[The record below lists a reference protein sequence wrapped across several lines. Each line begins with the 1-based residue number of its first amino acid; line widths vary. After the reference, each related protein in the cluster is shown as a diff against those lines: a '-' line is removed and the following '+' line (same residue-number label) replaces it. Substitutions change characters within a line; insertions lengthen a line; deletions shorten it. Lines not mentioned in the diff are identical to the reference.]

1 MRNIDETYKTE
12 LNFVDEFNLSRNGMI
27 KEIKQEFNIIRLCLL
42 ESQELNEQ
50 YQSVLDRIIVMPLR
64 KLLCEKA
71 SVLLNVCPTF
81 KMPLLDGIE
90 VRCGDGQH
98 IVHTPLRIGSIQT
111 WIPVEEWLKQNVSWF
126 DRDVESIAQML
137 PKYSYEYILNKL
149 TGKFKGLKSEFISL
163 YACEQVEYK
172 GEVMDVYC
180 KRYPKD
186 EIKNQTIYDILE
198 QISYNKL
205 SIYDYL
211 KHISDKRG
219 AHIDVGHS
227 LVVELVNYP
236 DNDRTTLIY
245 YMGIQMIYA
254 AKKQIPE
261 LENYWK
267 EMPCLESE
275 M

>member
-27 KEIKQEFNIIRLCLL
+27 KEIEQEFNIIRLCLF
-42 ESQELNEQ
+42 ESQELDEQ

-90 VRCGDGQH
+90 VRYDDGQH

-126 DRDVESIAQML
+126 DRDVKSIAQML

-149 TGKFKGLKSEFISL
+149 TGKLKELKSEF
-163 YACEQVEYK
+163 VE
-172 GEVMDVYC
+172 
-180 KRYPKD
+180 RF
-186 EIKNQTIYDILE
+186 
-198 QISYNKL
+198 
-205 SIYDYL
+205 
-211 KHISDKRG
+211 
-219 AHIDVGHS
+219 
-227 LVVELVNYP
+227 
-236 DNDRTTLIY
+236 
-245 YMGIQMIYA
+245 
-254 AKKQIPE
+254 PE
-261 LENYWK
+261 LSLFYRLFSPLN
-267 EMPCLESE
+267 SE
-275 M
+275 MICIFPYFCPYAESAREIRGIFVALHINNWFSEPILI

>member
-1 MRNIDETYKTE
+1 MRNIDETYKIE
-12 LNFVDEFNLSRNGMI
+12 MNFVDEFNLSRNGMI

-126 DRDVESIAQML
+126 EPFFYRNPCL
-137 PKYSYEYILNKL
+137 YTSYEYILNKL

-172 GEVMDVYC
+172 GEVMDVCC

-186 EIKNQTIYDILE
+186 KLKIKRYMIYL
-198 QISYNKL
+198 NKL
-205 SIYDYL
+205 VT
-211 KHISDKRG
+211 ISFQ
-219 AHIDVGHS
+219 
-227 LVVELVNYP
+227 
-236 DNDRTTLIY
+236 
-245 YMGIQMIYA
+245 YMII
-254 AKKQIPE
+254 
-261 LENYWK
+261 
-267 EMPCLESE
+267 
-275 M
+275 

>member
-149 TGKFKGLKSEFISL
+149 TGKFKGLKSEFVERFPELSLFYRLSSPLDSEMICIFPYFCPCEESAREIREILCQSMQEKLPVASSL
-163 YACEQVEYK
+163 Y
-172 GEVMDVYC
+172 
-180 KRYPKD
+180 
-186 EIKNQTIYDILE
+186 
-198 QISYNKL
+198 L
-205 SIYDYL
+205 SIARYFI
-211 KHISDKRG
+211 KKSC
-219 AHIDVGHS
+219 
-227 LVVELVNYP
+227 
-236 DNDRTTLIY
+236 
-245 YMGIQMIYA
+245 GI
-254 AKKQIPE
+254 PFSFS
-261 LENYWK
+261 
-267 EMPCLESE
+267 C
-275 M
+275 

>member
-27 KEIKQEFNIIRLCLL
+27 KEIEQEFNIIRLCLF
-42 ESQELNEQ
+42 ESQELEEQ

-90 VRCGDGQH
+90 VRYDDGQH

-126 DRDVESIAQML
+126 DRDVKSIAQML

-149 TGKFKGLKSEFISL
+149 TGKLKELKSEF
-163 YACEQVEYK
+163 VE
-172 GEVMDVYC
+172 
-180 KRYPKD
+180 RF
-186 EIKNQTIYDILE
+186 
-198 QISYNKL
+198 
-205 SIYDYL
+205 
-211 KHISDKRG
+211 
-219 AHIDVGHS
+219 
-227 LVVELVNYP
+227 
-236 DNDRTTLIY
+236 
-245 YMGIQMIYA
+245 
-254 AKKQIPE
+254 PE
-261 LENYWK
+261 LSLFYGLSS
-267 EMPCLESE
+267 PLDSE
-275 M
+275 MICIFPCFCPCEESVRAKTRGILFRHCSLLYQEVLRNPALLFLLSERKCSLWY